1 MSKRI
6 ERRFDCWGQVLAAV
20 EAPGQGQPVLCLHG
34 WLDNAASFYPLMDQL
49 AAQSGYAMVALDF
62 SGHGL
67 SGHRPEQAA
76 THYVDHVRDVLAVID
91 QLGWSECVLVGHSM
105 GAGVATLFAGCYP
118 DRISKLVLIEG
129 LGPPTSPASEVAVT
143 LRRAMDEMQQLPAKK
158 KPVYARREDAVDA
171 RTRGFG
177 GLSEDC
183 SALLCERGLMSVE
196 GGYTWR
202 ADPRLRLTSSLRLT
216 EEQVEGFA
224 RAIRAPTLL
233 IVGEQGMGG
242 QGQFANRLGWIE
254 GLQLVRLEGRH
265 HLHMESP
272 EAVAAVIRSFIGDDD
287 K

>member
-1 MSKRI
+1 MSTPL
-6 ERRFDCWGQVLAAV
+6 ERRFDCWGQILAVL
-20 EAPGQGQPVLCLHG
+20 EKPGESVPVLCLHG
-34 WLDNAASFYPLMDQL
+34 WLDNAASFLPLMDQL
-49 AAQSGYAMVALDF
+49 ANPMAALDF

-67 SGHRPEQAA
+67 SGHRPDQAA
-76 THYVDHVRDVLAVID
+76 THYVDHVRDVLAVAD
-91 QLGWSECVLVGHSM
+91 QLGWDRFILMGHSM

-118 DRISKLVLIEG
+118 ERVSRLVLIEG

-143 LRRAMDEMQQLPAKK
+143 LRRAIDEMQQLGSKQ
-158 KPVYARREDAVDA
+158 KPVYGHPEEAVEA

-177 GLSEDC
+177 GLSHDC
-183 SALLCERGLMSVE
+183 ARLLCERGLMPVD
-196 GGYTWR
+196 GGHTWR

-233 IVGEQGMGG
+233 VVGEQGMGG

-272 EAVAAVIRSFIGDDD
+272 AAVAAVIAAFLADDD